1 VGETHEKKFDEES
14 MSNEFDSYEPL
25 PDHLADTGPIHSV
38 RDSLPLWRRLVGLLS
53 LLGAATLTV
62 ATALLL
68 ITPGTEPSTD
78 AQLSGAVI
86 DRNNVQPTQQS
97 VNVAAE
103 VNPAQNVALVN
114 LMPTVDPALVA
125 SLLSTP
131 VAPSQLQTG
140 MEIVRDTYN
149 PFTVIPDRAR
159 GEVILYEVQ
168 SGDTIFSI
176 AERFGLKPES
186 IAWANDRS
194 IIGNLRP
201 GRNINILP
209 VDGAY
214 WTVASQQTVQEIA
227 DYFRV
232 DPYTIIDSE
241 FNDLFDATPET
252 LLTSGTQVV
261 VPGGEAEQISWN
273 PRVERE
279 ENTGSGGGSQ
289 GGRIIF
295 EPGDPGSCGWVDN
308 PGGSG
313 SWTNP
318 MGGGYTWS
326 RGFTSWHTGVDLA
339 SSEGTPVKAANGG
352 TVIFQGWNTFGYG
365 NTVVLAHGPYTTLYG
380 HLSAIYVTC
389 GQWVDAGTVIAA
401 VGTSGQS
408 SGPHLHFEIR
418 INDVPQDPTF
428 TMPF

>member
-1 VGETHEKKFDEES
+1 
-14 MSNEFDSYEPL
+14 MSNEFESYEPL
-25 PDHLADTGPIHSV
+25 PDHLADTGPIHPV
-38 RDSLPLWRRLVGLLS
+38 RDALPFWRRAVGLLS
-53 LLGAATLTV
+53 LFGAVALTI

-68 ITPGTEPSTD
+68 ITPGAPTPTD
-78 AQLSGAVI
+78 VQLSGAAVEPDSAQLVQQEVI
-86 DRNNVQPTQQS
+86 PV
-97 VNVAAE
+97 AE
-103 VNPAQNVALVN
+103 VDLGQGIVLMNMNPTA
-114 LMPTVDPALVA
+114 DPALVA

-131 VAPSQLQTG
+131 VAVSESQNG
-140 MEIVRDTYN
+140 IEIVRDTYN
-149 PFTVIPDRAR
+149 PFTVIPDRPR
-159 GEVILYEVQ
+159 SEVIQYSVVE
-168 SGDTIFSI
+168 GDTIFTI

-201 GRNINILP
+201 GRTINILP

-214 WTVASQQTVQEIA
+214 RTVPASESIQSIA
-227 DYFRV
+227 EFFGV
-232 DPYTIIDSE
+232 DPYDIIDSE
-241 FNDLFDATPET
+241 FNDLFGTTPDT
-252 LLTSGTQVV
+252 VLTSGTQVV

-273 PRVERE
+273 PTVQRE
-279 ENTGSGGGSQ
+279 EGTSGGGGGTQ

-308 PGGSG
+308 PGGGG

-339 SSEGTPVKAANGG
+339 APEGTPVKAANGG
-352 TVIFQGWNTFGYG
+352 TVIFQGWNSYGYG
-365 NTVVLAHGPYTTLYG
+365 YTVVLAHGPFTTLYG
-380 HLSAIYVTC
+380 HLSSIFVGC
-389 GQWVDAGTVIAA
+389 GQWVDAGTIIAG

-418 INDVPQDPTF
+418 SNDIPQDPTF